1 MCPCHSLLVPNSPTP
16 PAGRCRGGQTDS
28 FSAWPRQ
35 QLQGSCHIAR
45 HGSVL
50 SETKKWTAIT
60 HRTGFSSSPGLPATF
75 MAVCGVR
82 HEGSHCSSLFRPVT
96 TAACPRWTLT
106 QDVNFD
112 LNFGTIILIC
122 IANASD
128 LCINVSVTVS
138 ARQLLQIGNFKQVI
152 AKPGDI
158 LDLTSFINVFQI
170 IPSYNILYNLIAEVQ
185 PCWASSGHLVALSAR
200 LG

>member
-1 MCPCHSLLVPNSPTP
+1 MSLVTSSQLSHSPSWALQ
-16 PAGRCRGGQTDS
+16 GRADR
-28 FSAWPRQ
+28 
-35 QLQGSCHIAR
+35 QLQCVAAAAAAVKLPHCHIAR

-50 SETKKWTAIT
+50 SETKKWIAIT
-60 HRTGFSSSPGLPATF
+60 HRTGFSSSPGQPATF

-82 HEGSHCSSLFRPVT
+82 HEGSHCSSLLRPVT

-158 LDLTSFINVFQI
+158 LDLTSFINV
-170 IPSYNILYNLIAEVQ
+170 SNN
-185 PCWASSGHLVALSAR
+185 S
-200 LG
+200 